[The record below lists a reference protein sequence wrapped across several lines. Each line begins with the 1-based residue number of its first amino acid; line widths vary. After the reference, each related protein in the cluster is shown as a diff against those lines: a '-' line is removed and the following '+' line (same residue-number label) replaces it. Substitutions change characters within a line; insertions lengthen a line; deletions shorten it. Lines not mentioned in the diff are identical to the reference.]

1 MLISTTIEQAGLH
14 QILRITAMRDARN
27 ALEKLNPNDPIAIA
41 ARAIIESME
50 ESTEKINGYTT
61 HISSLINET
70 NRTLEKL
77 VPIPEAHNAVP
88 RVGSTG
94 RG

>member
-1 MLISTTIEQAGLH
+1 MK
-14 QILRITAMRDARN
+14 DARN
-27 ALEKLNPNDPIAIA
+27 ALENLNANDSIAIA

-61 HISSLINET
+61 HISSLVNES
-70 NRTLEKL
+70 NRTLEKIL
-77 VPIPEAHNAVP
+77 LTYEAHNVVP
-88 RVGSTG
+88 RVGSSG

>member
-1 MLISTTIEQAGLH
+1 MK
-14 QILRITAMRDARN
+14 DARN
-27 ALEKLNPNDPIAIA
+27 ALENLKPNDPIAIA

-61 HISSLINET
+61 HISSLVNET

-77 VPIPEAHNAVP
+77 LLASEPHNVVP

>member
-1 MLISTTIEQAGLH
+1 
-14 QILRITAMRDARN
+14 MRDARI
-27 ALEKLNPNDPIAIA
+27 ALENLKPNDPIAIA
-41 ARAIIESME
+41 ARAVIESME
-50 ESTEKINGYTT
+50 ECTEKINGYTT
-61 HISSLINET
+61 HISSLVNES

-77 VPIPEAHNAVP
+77 LPISEAHNAVP